1 MPYHLDWRNQH
12 ESSPQELTPKLQ
24 GVDASEATFRHEG
37 RSCENRHENVNRHLG
52 VNLAFEIRPSLNKG
66 LGVFAIRPIPRA
78 SIIMRDRIV
87 LRYDRREEL
96 QQIYHR
102 VERLP
107 RPILEEVLK
116 LVAVRD
122 VGRSMAVGHYL
133 LSKGVRQDVIPRIMH
148 LVDILKTNTF
158 ATHVEGSQL
167 PAALCLT
174 ASRINHSCVPNTD
187 HFHGDKSNWMS
198 FVANRDITEGEE
210 ITISYIEHLEQ
221 RTERRRKL
229 LRNWAIDCQC
239 PGCDLNHPDTHAHEY
254 RLKRIALLDQDPSK
268 DVRGRLTADKSRA
281 RNVLED
287 AAVWSR
293 KRIKLLSSH
302 SSFQEHLHQA

>member
-1 MPYHLDWRNQH
+1 MD
-12 ESSPQELTPKLQ
+12 S
-24 GVDASEATFRHEG
+24 SEATFRHEG
-37 RSCENRHENVNRHLG
+37 RSCENRHEHVNRLLG
-52 VNLAFEIRPSLNKG
+52 VNPAFEIRPSLNKG

-78 SIIMRDRIV
+78 SIVMRDRLV
-87 LRYDRREEL
+87 LRYDRREKL
-96 QQIYHR
+96 QQLYR
-102 VERLP
+102 RFERLP
-107 RPILEEVLK
+107 RPIQEEVVK
-116 LVAVRD
+116 LAKVRD
-122 VGRSMAVGHYL
+122 VEKSMAVGHYL

-158 ATHVEGSQL
+158 AMTNAFATDIEGSQL
-167 PAALCLT
+167 PAGLCLT

-187 HFHGDKSNWMS
+187 HFYGDKSDWMS

-210 ITISYIEHLEQ
+210 ITISYIEHLKQ

-229 LRNWAIDCQC
+229 LRIWAIDCQC

-268 DVRGRLTADKSRA
+268 DFRGRLKADKSRA

-287 AAVWSR
+287 ASVWSR

-302 SSFQEHLHQA
+302 SSFQEHLHRA